1 MTFRFL
7 VLALVILLPGHLLAN
22 VGGYTNGVGKS
33 GDLTAFHPKNA
44 EHIEMQTEDLQIDLL
59 TESARVRVEYQ
70 LHNPGRS
77 TEVVVGFPYE
87 YATFAPRDDSKPS
100 ERIHPSLPN
109 FKAFFDE
116 KPVAVTIVAEKTVQV
131 SLTSS
136 AFPFSGRQIP
146 YWYTFKLKFPGK
158 ESRTLRIEYHA
169 PYHVSEMSVSDD
181 NKVEPST
188 FAYSLSSA
196 AVWKGPIQR
205 GKATIRAVGVPPEFV
220 QLNLA
225 KRFQKSG
232 SQWSWE
238 FTNLEPTK
246 DDDLI
251 VLAHPG
257 YQSKLRT
264 SAGKHDG
271 PGDGPTERVEFRDT
285 DGKWS
290 MRHRQYSI
298 SASSTHPNDGEL
310 SYAAENVKTGSIG
323 SAWVEGAEGDGL
335 GESLE
340 LTLKPARRLSH
351 LAIRNGLCK
360 SESHYFANGR
370 VAELAISINGKPP
383 FLAAI
388 PDEFLS
394 RNLYEIPLPKDAPEV
409 RTLKLTI
416 QKVYRGSKYADTCID
431 SIALVTPL
439 SKPPK
444 LEPTR

>member
-1 MTFRFL
+1 MISRTLLLAFL
-7 VLALVILLPGHLLAN
+7 FSLPGQLLAN

-33 GDLTAFHPKNA
+33 GDLTAFQPKNA
-44 EHIEMQTEDLQIDLL
+44 ERIEMQTEDLQIDLL
-59 TESARVRVEYQ
+59 TESTRVRVEYQ

-87 YATFAPRDDSKPS
+87 HFTFGSRDHSKPS

-109 FKAFFDE
+109 FKAFFDD
-116 KPVAVTIVAEKTVQV
+116 KPVAVTIVAEKTAED
-131 SLTSS
+131 SLTSD
-136 AFPFSGRQIP
+136 ATQVLVRQIP

-181 NKVEPST
+181 TKVEPSA
-188 FAYSLSSA
+188 FVYSLSPA

-205 GKATIRAVGVPPEFV
+205 GKATIRAIGVPPEFV
-220 QLNLA
+220 RLNLA
-225 KRFQKSG
+225 KRFQKSD
-232 SQWSWE
+232 SQWTWE

-251 VLAHPG
+251 VFAYPG
-257 YQSKLRT
+257 YQSKPRT
-264 SAGKHDG
+264 AAGKHDE

-285 DGKWS
+285 GGKWS
-290 MRHRQYSI
+290 MRHRQYSV

-310 SYAAENVKTGSIG
+310 NYAAENVKNGSIG

-340 LTLKPARRLSH
+340 LKLKPARRLSH

-383 FLAAI
+383 FLATI